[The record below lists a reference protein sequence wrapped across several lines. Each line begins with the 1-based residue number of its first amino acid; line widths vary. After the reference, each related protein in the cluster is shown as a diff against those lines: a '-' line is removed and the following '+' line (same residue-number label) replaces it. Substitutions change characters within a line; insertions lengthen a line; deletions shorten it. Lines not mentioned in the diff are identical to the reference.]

1 MKNDVHMRVHG
12 LGTISQTISLLL
24 NRPNKQ
30 GYSANNCETLYVE
43 TEYFSKMEYTYAY
56 TYTFKYKGKG
66 VGKET
71 HPITDGSHHW
81 EEMRVQGGGG
91 EW

>member
-1 MKNDVHMRVHG
+1 MHIHTHSNTKEKVW
-12 LGTISQTISLLL
+12 
-24 NRPNKQ
+24 
-30 GYSANNCETLYVE
+30 E
-43 TEYFSKMEYTYAY
+43 
-56 TYTFKYKGKG
+56 
-66 VGKET
+66 ET